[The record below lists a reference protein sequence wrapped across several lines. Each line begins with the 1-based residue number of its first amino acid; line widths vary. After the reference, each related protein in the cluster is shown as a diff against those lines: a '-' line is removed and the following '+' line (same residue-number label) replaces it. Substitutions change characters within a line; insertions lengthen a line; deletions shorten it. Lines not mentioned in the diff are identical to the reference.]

1 MRVVSNMK
9 NKELLKDQ
17 FNVFC
22 DLISGIRDKEDLELF
37 FKNFL
42 TESEIAYLSQRLNVM
57 RMLSKNF
64 TYFDI
69 YQKIKVPKGTI
80 SKSRAALEGDE
91 NFAKIISNYKYKEI
105 KITNRGDFVNKK
117 ESFIKANYPGAIKID

>member
-1 MRVVSNMK
+1 MRAVSNMK
-9 NKELLKDQ
+9 NKELIRDQ

-22 DLISGIRDKEDLELF
+22 NLVFGIKDKKELEVF
-37 FKNFL
+37 FDNFL
-42 TESEIAYLSQRLNVM
+42 TESELAYLSQRLNVM

-64 TYFDI
+64 SYFDI

-80 SKSRAALEGDE
+80 SKSRIALEGDE
-91 NFAKIISNYKYKEI
+91 KFAKTVSDYKYKEV
-105 KITNRGDFVNKK
+105 KIADKKDFVSKK